1 MQENFTTNDL
11 IRFIY
16 RETNTS
22 ETLAINDA
30 LEANSSLYAEYEN
43 LMEGFQTLPKVS
55 FQPSNKILDSILNYS
70 RHTTLV

>member
-16 RETNTS
+16 HETNAS
-22 ETLAINDA
+22 ETLAIDEA
-30 LEANSSLYAEYEN
+30 LRENSYLYEEYER
-43 LMEGFQTLPKVS
+43 LMESFQSLPKVQ
-55 FQPSNKILDSILNYS
+55 FRPSNTTVDSILNYS